1 MLKISSRWLVALA
14 LVAPIVLAGCGT
26 GVKEEFATDTPA
38 APPATQQPASAAPAS
53 PGKTADVTE
62 LKKEDLVVGTGAEAV
77 AGKTVTVNYTG
88 WLYDPTKPD
97 FKGGVFDTSLG
108 REPFTFTLGAGSVI
122 VGWDQG
128 LVGMK
133 VGGTRRLI
141 LPPPYA
147 YGGIRSGSIPAEASL
162 VFDVQLVS
170 IQ

>member
-1 MLKISSRWLVALA
+1 MMLAGAMVALA
-14 LVAPIVLAGCGT
+14 VAAGGCI
-26 GVKEEFATDTPA
+26 
-38 APPATQQPASAAPAS
+38 QAPAS
-53 PGKTADVTE
+53 PTRTPAFTKI
-62 LKKEDLVVGTGAEAV
+62 DLEVGTGAEAV
-77 AGKTVTVNYTG
+77 VGSVMTVQYTG
-88 WLYDPTKPD
+88 WLYDPTKSD

-122 VGWDQG
+122 TGWDQG

-141 LPPPYA
+141 LPPSYA

-162 VFDVQLVS
+162 VFDIQLVS